1 MNDEAVKARIDARKE
16 AEAILELITETTLRW
31 VSKDIRRHFLE
42 IIDQTVHTALS
53 NGKANPHL
61 EAIRQLRKATRGTV
75 TTRQLAE
82 WLGVSPTQLCEWAPG
97 EPPTGKP
104 DFVETAAT
112 VKPER
117 ISLPSD
123 AAEALEI
130 IDEME
135 ELALEV
141 PDAGQD
147 FAADVLEKARSIG
160 RTIERAN
167 SVTGPQ
173 FEALRNMRDG
183 LARWIRD

>member
-1 MNDEAVKARIDARKE
+1 MPSDEAVKARIDARKE
-16 AEAILELITETTLRW
+16 AETILELITETTLRFAN
-31 VSKDIRRHFLE
+31 KDVRRHFLE
-42 IIDQTVHTALS
+42 TIDATVHTAL
-53 NGKANPHL
+53 
-61 EAIRQLRKATRGTV
+61 Q
-75 TTRQLAE
+75 
-82 WLGVSPTQLCEWAPG
+82 PTEKPAVAKPAPKR
-97 EPPTGKP
+97 E
-104 DFVETAAT
+104 
-112 VKPER
+112 
-117 ISLPSD
+117 LPSD

-141 PDAGQD
+141 PDAAED
-147 FAADVLEKARSIG
+147 FTADVLEKAKSIG